1 MVSLFLFAALSIPFA
16 VILWRSP
23 LIRHLSTRH
32 AFGRPVEAVLVIA
45 GSLLGT
51 AIITGSLMVGD
62 TINRSIR
69 AAAYDQLG
77 PVDEIVAV
85 PLPDG
90 PTVAERLHGFSAPS
104 VDGLLSM
111 TSTAAAVVHPGRGAR
126 HAAAR
131 AAPRGRLRRRA
142 TVRRR
147 PRSHRA
153 SPGERRR
160 RGPRR

>member
-1 MVSLFLFAALSIPFA
+1 MVSLFLFLALSIPFA

-104 VDGLLSM
+104 VDGRLSM
-111 TSTAAAVVHPGRGAR
+111 TSTAAAVVHPGRGAGTQ
-126 HAAAR
+126 
-131 AAPRGRLRRRA
+131 PRNSSRSTSPPRNGSEA
-142 TVRRR
+142 TAQ
-147 PRSHRA
+147 PPA

-160 RGPRR
+160 PGPRR